1 MLFKLLYFT
10 FVSFYKKIKTKMKY
24 SNLQF
29 SALIDILAHFFLAF
43 SKSILLEFKIPFLF
57 LSRFLISLDKALF
70 FWLLSH
76 NFISSDAAFA
86 FFPNSIILLSMF
98 MLKILPNSSPPILCK
113 ELAGIIVRSHCD
125 HLIHVMTCNTCI
137 SP

>member
-43 SKSILLEFKIPFLF
+43 SIFSFYKLVSIRYYSSEGPQGSWFLV
-57 LSRFLISLDKALF
+57 ATLF
-70 FWLLSH
+70 MSM
-76 NFISSDAAFA
+76 
-86 FFPNSIILLSMF
+86 FFILLS
-98 MLKILPNSSPPILCK
+98 LSQKTENNSESN
-113 ELAGIIVRSHCD
+113 ELII
-125 HLIHVMTCNTCI
+125 IKNK
-137 SP
+137 